1 MTSTG
6 GTMKKP
12 ESGYLTNFRSLAN
25 PHGLRFVEGDPA
37 PNGSA
42 GGADEAQGEKKDN
55 GRAGG
60 NDQIM
65 ADLQGE
71 REKRKALEQTVAD
84 LKKSHTEQTAALATA
99 LGVKVDTKKDGDDIV
114 AALQK
119 QVSEMQRD
127 AAVNRI
133 AREHQITDTDD
144 IALIGE
150 ARNEEA
156 MTKVA
161 ARLVASASPGT
172 PKPDLSQGPKDAA
185 PKPDPGPGV
194 ARLAAAFED
203 ELSK

>member
-1 MTSTG
+1 MN
-6 GTMKKP
+6 KP
-12 ESGYLTNFRSLAN
+12 ESGYQLTNFRSLTN
-25 PHGLRFVEGDPA
+25 PHGLRFVEGDGA
-37 PNGSA
+37 PDGTA
-42 GGADEAQGEKKDN
+42 GGATDGAQDGKKDH

-60 NDQIM
+60 SDQIM

-84 LKKSHTEQTAALATA
+84 LRKSHTDQTAALAAA

-119 QVSEMQRD
+119 QVTEMQRD

-133 AREHQITDTDD
+133 AREHQITDADD

-150 ARNEEA
+150 ARSEEA
-156 MTKVA
+156 MAKVA

-172 PKPDLSQGPKDAA
+172 PKPDLSQGPKDSA

-194 ARLAAAFED
+194 ARMAAAFEE